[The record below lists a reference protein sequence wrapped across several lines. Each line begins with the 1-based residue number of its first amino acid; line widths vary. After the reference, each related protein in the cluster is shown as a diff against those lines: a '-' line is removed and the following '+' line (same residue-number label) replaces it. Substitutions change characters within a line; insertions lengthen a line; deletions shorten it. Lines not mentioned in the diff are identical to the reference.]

1 MATSM
6 PLVLA
11 EVETIS
17 VEEKEYTVKGYT
29 LKQDLSSKKFTSEEI
44 AHFLI
49 DRFYICP
56 ICNKIQRGWALYEEK
71 VNGIILR
78 KFFLKCKHVFTT
90 LTGLQ
95 VVDIEYKEML
105 VMWVRV
111 ETINVQLIQR
121 SDSILFP
128 TMQMLQI
135 SFTGDPGISSTTL
148 AYFRPTGITV
158 TSGSTYN
165 NYLTFG
171 AGAAAGDASNGIVI
185 GTSNAA
191 NSPTAYALGSQIAN
205 GTSSG
210 QMQYG
215 AMNVNAL
222 ATSGNTV
229 SFQANR
235 TFTNNSGASITVAEV
250 GIYMLVSANSAGN
263 VIVPSF
269 AFARDVLAS
278 AVTVANTTPIT
289 VYYTIQLTI
298 S

>member
-11 EVETIS
+11 EVETIN

-78 KFFLKCKHVFTT
+78 QFFLKCKHVFTT
-90 LTGLQ
+90 LAGLE
-95 VVDIEYKEML
+95 VVDIEYKEMFT
-105 VMWVRV
+105 MWVRV
-111 ETINVQLIQR
+111 ETVNVQLIQR
-121 SDSILFP
+121 SDSILTPF
-128 TMQMLQI
+128 MQYLQQTFAGLPGGSAANI
-135 SFTGDPGISSTTL
+135 SYVNISGLTNTGGTAVNVIALLGI
-148 AYFRPTGITV
+148 
-158 TSGSTYN
+158 
-165 NYLTFG
+165 G
-171 AGAAAGDASNGIVI
+171 AGSGNANAGIVI
-185 GTSNAA
+185 GTNNTA
-191 NSPTAYALGSQIAN
+191 NSPSVYALASQIPN

-215 AMNVNAL
+215 ATSVASIV
-222 ATSGNTV
+222 TSGNTV

-250 GIYMLVSANSAGN
+250 GIYAE
-263 VIVPSF
+263 VIAYNNTAYYF
-269 AFARDVLAS
+269 ALARDVLAT

>member
-29 LKQDLSSKKFTSEEI
+29 LKQDLSNKKFTNEEI
-44 AHFLI
+44 AHFII

-71 VNGIILR
+71 VNGVILR

-95 VVDIEYKEML
+95 VVDIEYKEMF

-121 SDSILFP
+121 SDSILSPFI
-128 TMQMLQI
+128 QYLQQTVASSSYSSNTVNAYSI
-135 SFTGDPGISSTTL
+135 SGITQTN
-148 AYFRPTGITV
+148 GTV
-158 TSGSTYN
+158 TSALAMFSA
-165 NYLTFG
+165 
-171 AGAAAGDASNGIVI
+171 AGGPGDASDGIMI

-191 NSPTAYALGSQIAN
+191 NSPSTYALSSQIPS

-215 AMNVNAL
+215 AMSTASLVI
-222 ATSGNTV
+222 SGNTV
-229 SFQANR
+229 SFTANR

-250 GIYMLVSANSAGN
+250 GIYYKHGTASASFFY
-263 VIVPSF
+263 F
-269 AFARDVLAS
+269 AFARDVLANP
-278 AVTVANTTPIT
+278 VTVANTTPIT

>member
-6 PLVLA
+6 PLVSV
-11 EVETIS
+11 EVETIN
-17 VEEKEYTVKGYT
+17 VEEKEYTVKGYSIHT
-29 LKQDLSSKKFTSEEI
+29 DLNSKKFTSEEI
-44 AHFLI
+44 AHFII

-78 KFFLKCKHVFTT
+78 QFFLKCKHVFTT
-90 LTGLQ
+90 LAGLE
-95 VVDIEYKEML
+95 VVDIEYKEMFT
-105 VMWVRV
+105 MWVRV
-111 ETINVQLIQR
+111 ETVNVQLIQR
-121 SDSILFP
+121 SDSILTPF
-128 TMQMLQI
+128 MQYLQQTFVGLPGGSAANI
-135 SFTGDPGISSTTL
+135 SYVNISGLTNTGGTAVNVIALLGI
-148 AYFRPTGITV
+148 
-158 TSGSTYN
+158 
-165 NYLTFG
+165 G
-171 AGAAAGDASNGIVI
+171 AGSGNANAGIVI
-185 GTSNAA
+185 GTNNTA
-191 NSPTAYALGSQIAN
+191 NSPSVYALASQIPN

-215 AMNVNAL
+215 ATSVASIV
-222 ATSGNTV
+222 TSGNTV

-250 GIYMLVSANSAGN
+250 GIYAE
-263 VIVPSF
+263 VIAYNNTAYYF
-269 AFARDVLAS
+269 ALARDVLAA

>member
-11 EVETIS
+11 EVETIN
-17 VEEKEYTVKGYT
+17 VKEKEFTVKGYNIHT
-29 LKQDLSSKKFTSEEI
+29 DLNSKKFTSEEI

-78 KFFLKCKHVFTT
+78 KFFLKCKHVFTS
-90 LTGLQ
+90 LVGLE
-95 VVDIEYKEML
+95 VVDIEYKEMFT
-105 VMWVRV
+105 MWVRV
-111 ETINVQLIQR
+111 ETKNVQLIQR
-121 SDSILFP
+121 SDSIISPFMQYLQQTFTAYP
-128 TMQMLQI
+128 TSYPAVYNITI
-135 SFTGDPGISSTTL
+135 S
-148 AYFRPTGITV
+148 GITT
-158 TSGSTYN
+158 TSGTAES
-165 NYLTFG
+165 LTAVFSAG
-171 AGAAAGDASNGIVI
+171 AGTGNSDAGIVI

-191 NSPTAYALGSQIAN
+191 NSPSTYALSSQIPN

-215 AMNVNAL
+215 ATNVAAL
-222 ATSGNTV
+222 ATSGNIV

-250 GIYMLVSANSAGN
+250 GIYMINYYSTSNAYY
-263 VIVPSF
+263 F

-278 AVTVANTTPIT
+278 AVTVANTAPIT

>member
-6 PLVLA
+6 PSVLA
-11 EVETIS
+11 EAETIN

-29 LKQDLSSKKFTSEEI
+29 LKQDLSSKKFTNEEI

-71 VNGIILR
+71 VDGIILR

-90 LTGLQ
+90 LTGLE
-95 VVDIEYKEML
+95 VVDIEYKEMF

-111 ETINVQLIQR
+111 ETVNVQLIQR
-121 SDSILFP
+121 SDSILNP
-128 TMQMLQI
+128 YMQYLQQV
-135 SFTGDPGISSTTL
+135 FRGTASSQATIYLLLVSGVTS
-148 AYFRPTGITV
+148 
-158 TSGSTYN
+158 TSGSALSGYISLGGGGGTGN
-165 NYLTFG
+165 ANV
-171 AGAAAGDASNGIVI
+171 GIVI
-185 GTSNAA
+185 GTSNVA
-191 NSPTAYALGSQIAN
+191 NSPSTYALGGQIGN
-205 GTSSG
+205 GTASG

-215 AMNVNAL
+215 ATNVTSL
-222 ATSGNTV
+222 TTSGNTV
-229 SFQANR
+229 SFQVNR
-235 TFTNNSGASITVAEV
+235 TYTNNSGASITVAEV
-250 GIYMLVSANSAGN
+250 GIYFSDGGLGG
-263 VIVPSF
+263 F

>member
-6 PLVLA
+6 PLVSA
-11 EVETIS
+11 EVETIN
-17 VEEKEYTVKGYT
+17 VEEKEYTVKGYSIHT
-29 LKQDLSSKKFTSEEI
+29 DLNSKKFTSEEI
-44 AHFLI
+44 AHFII

-78 KFFLKCKHVFTT
+78 QFFLKCKHVFTT
-90 LTGLQ
+90 LAGLE
-95 VVDIEYKEML
+95 VVDIEYKEMF

-111 ETINVQLIQR
+111 ETVNVQLIQR
-121 SDSILFP
+121 SDSILTPF
-128 TMQMLQI
+128 MQYLQQV
-135 SFTGDPGISSTTL
+135 FTGYLSAGTSLSLTPIS
-148 AYFRPTGITV
+148 GITN
-158 TSGSTYN
+158 TSGVSSSGYTS
-165 NYLTFG
+165 LG
-171 AGAAAGDASNGIVI
+171 AGTGSGDANAGIVI
-185 GTSNAA
+185 GTNNTA
-191 NSPTAYALGSQIAN
+191 NSPSTYALAGQIAN

-215 AMNVNAL
+215 ATSVASIVI
-222 ATSGNTV
+222 SGNTV
-229 SFQANR
+229 SFQINR

-250 GIYMLVSANSAGN
+250 GIYLNN
-263 VIVPSF
+263 TNEFYF
-269 AFARDVLAS
+269 ALARDVLAS

>member
-6 PLVLA
+6 PLVSA
-11 EVETIS
+11 EVETIN

-29 LKQDLSSKKFTSEEI
+29 LKQDLSNKKFTSEEI

-71 VNGIILR
+71 VDGIILR
-78 KFFLKCKHVFTT
+78 KFFLKCKHVFTS
-90 LTGLQ
+90 LAGLE
-95 VVDIEYKEML
+95 VVDIEYKEMFVIWL
-105 VMWVRV
+105 RV

-121 SDSILFP
+121 SDSIIYPFIYW
-128 TMQMLQI
+128 MSNWNGASSA
-135 SFTGDPGISSTTL
+135 SFGYGAWFSPIINT
-148 AYFRPTGITV
+148 AN
-158 TSGSTYN
+158 TSQSI
-165 NYLTFG
+165 LSPDL
-171 AGAAAGDASNGIVI
+171 AAGSGNANFGIVI

-191 NSPTAYALGSQIAN
+191 NSTSTYALYSQIAN
-205 GTSSG
+205 GTLTG

-215 AMNVNAL
+215 ATNITS
-222 ATSGNTV
+222 ATSSGNTV
-229 SFQANR
+229 SFQLNR
-235 TFTNNSGASITVAEV
+235 TFNNNSGASITVAEV
-250 GIYMLVSANSAGN
+250 GLYLQNYDPSDTSIYAAV
-263 VIVPSF
+263 
-269 AFARDVLAS
+269 ARDVLAS

>member
-6 PLVLA
+6 PLVSA
-11 EVETIS
+11 EVETIN
-17 VEEKEYTVKGYT
+17 VEEKKYTVKGYT
-29 LKQDLSSKKFTSEEI
+29 LKQDLSNKKFTSEEI

-56 ICNKIQRGWALYEEK
+56 ACNKIQRGWALYEEK
-71 VNGIILR
+71 IDGIILR

-90 LTGLQ
+90 LAGLE
-95 VVDIEYKEML
+95 VVDMEYKEMF

-111 ETINVQLIQR
+111 ETVNVQLIQR
-121 SDSILFP
+121 SDSILNP
-128 TMQMLQI
+128 YMQYLQQA
-135 SFTGDPGISSTTL
+135 FTGTSWGANTVNTHSVS
-148 AYFRPTGITV
+148 GITS
-158 TSGSTYN
+158 TSGTALSGQMA
-165 NYLTFG
+165 L
-171 AGAAAGDASNGIVI
+171 ASGGGTGNASVGIVI

-191 NSPTAYALGSQIAN
+191 NSPSTYALGGQIGN
-205 GTSSG
+205 GTASG

-215 AMNVNAL
+215 VTSVTSL
-222 ATSGNTV
+222 TTSGSTV
-229 SFQANR
+229 SFTTNR

-250 GIYMLVSANSAGN
+250 GIYAYDGGLGY
-263 VIVPSF
+263 F

>member
-11 EVETIS
+11 EIETIN

-29 LKQDLSSKKFTSEEI
+29 LKQDLSNKKFTSEEI

-56 ICNKIQRGWALYEEK
+56 ACNKIQRGWALYEEK
-71 VNGIILR
+71 VDGIILR

-90 LTGLQ
+90 LAGLE
-95 VVDIEYKEML
+95 VVDMEYKEMF

-111 ETINVQLIQR
+111 ETVNVQLIQR
-121 SDSILFP
+121 SDSILNPFIFWMDNWSAGGA
-128 TMQMLQI
+128 T
-135 SFTGDPGISSTTL
+135 STNYVTL
-148 AYFRPTGITV
+148 AYL
-158 TSGSTYN
+158 GSIIMTN
-165 NYLTFG
+165 GTTQGNIPGPSLG
-171 AGAAAGDASNGIVI
+171 AGSGNESFGIVI

-191 NSPTAYALGSQIAN
+191 NSTSTYALGSQIAN
-205 GTSSG
+205 GTSAG

-215 AMNVNAL
+215 AVSVAAL
-222 ATSGNTV
+222 TTSGNTI
-229 SFQANR
+229 SFTANR

-250 GIYMLVSANSAGN
+250 GIYLAIYDGYQAVHYMTM
-263 VIVPSF
+263 
-269 AFARDVLAS
+269 ARDVLAS